1 MDWVIVW
8 SIVAVSLTVA
18 FGLAIK
24 RWMSREGGSMMA
36 EQERDEEM
44 GQIEYENSIEPMENE
59 SQNSFTGSSD
69 CRCEKSTR

>member
-1 MDWVIVW
+1 
-8 SIVAVSLTVA
+8 L
-18 FGLAIK
+18 
-24 RWMSREGGSMMA
+24 A
-36 EQERDEEM
+36 EQERDEEI